1 MELSLVGVAALFLCQ
16 GLAVLLLSRFRERS
30 AVFLGVVVPA
40 CAGGAFCLMAG
51 AYLWLRFRLPPPPPG
66 EYRCGTGAVVELA
79 LVLGGGFLQWLIS
92 GFFVA
97 VFVFIRSRE
106 RAHSDRAA

>member
-1 MELSLVGVAALFLCQ
+1 MELSLVGVAALLLCQ
-16 GLAVLLLSRFRERS
+16 GLGVLLLSRFRERS
-30 AVFLGVVVPA
+30 AAFLGVVVPA

-51 AYLWLRFRLPPPPPG
+51 AYLWLRFQPPPG

-97 VFVFIRSRE
+97 VVVFIRSRE
-106 RAHSDRAA
+106 RAHSDGAA